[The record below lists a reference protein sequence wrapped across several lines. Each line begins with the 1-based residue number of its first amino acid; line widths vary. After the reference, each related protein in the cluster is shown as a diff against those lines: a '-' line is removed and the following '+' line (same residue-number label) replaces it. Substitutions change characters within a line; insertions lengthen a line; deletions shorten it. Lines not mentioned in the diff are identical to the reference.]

1 MSTLTIDFPQ
11 ELYKRLEEQARKEGQ
26 EPEVFS
32 RALIEFALQAREAP
46 RSRTA
51 REVLQAAG
59 RGHALSDTLRGKI
72 IPGVTLDEVRHTLS
86 QAAGPSLS
94 DIIREQRGA

>member
-32 RALIEFALQAREAP
+32 RALIEFALQAREN
-46 RSRTA
+46 
-51 REVLQAAG
+51 
-59 RGHALSDTLRGKI
+59 HALALPERSCRRQVGGT
-72 IPGVTLDEVRHTLS
+72 P
-86 QAAGPSLS
+86 
-94 DIIREQRGA
+94 

>member
-1 MSTLTIDFPQ
+1 MPL
-11 ELYKRLEEQARKEGQ
+11 A
-26 EPEVFS
+26 VFS
-32 RALIEFALQAREAP
+32 RALIEFALQARETP
-46 RSRTA
+46 RSCTA
-51 REVLQAAG
+51 REVLQAVG

-72 IPGVTLDEVRHTLS
+72 IPGGTLDEVRHMLS